1 MSNNDPNT
9 PITAAQRDRGV
20 RRTGCVTLATAATML
35 GAPPVGLATALWT
48 GELRWLWTALILGV
62 AAMPVAA
69 LNATVARNIAA
80 RPVIGEGDPE

>member
-1 MSNNDPNT
+1 MSTNDLNT

-20 RRTGCVTLATAATML
+20 RRTGCVAFATVATML
-35 GAPPVGLATALWT
+35 GAPPVGLVAALWT

-80 RPVIGEGDPE
+80 RPVIDEGDPE